1 MPKPPL
7 LVKIEVGRG
16 ASAFRASMSLSVR
29 EVFFARN
36 VQLLAGT
43 RVMIRFSRGRDEVS
57 LPGTLC
63 AHYGD
68 LGLSVEFREDSASRW
83 KDSALCELPR
93 DGSDT
98 RVFSVSD
105 WRGVLGAIRREG
117 LHVRKF
123 GFTMFEKSP
132 VRSCRSAQRG

>member
-7 LVKIEVGRG
+7 LVKIEVGPRCICVPGEHVLIGARG
-16 ASAFRASMSLSVR
+16 
-29 EVFFARN
+29 FFARN

-57 LPGTLC
+57 LPGTVC

-83 KDSALCELPR
+83 TDSALCELPR

-117 LHVRKF
+117 LRARKF